1 MNYVLLVKKVNCDQL
16 AIEKLRNQTKAL
28 AVEKLE
34 ESLPN
39 MNVTLVSTD
48 AKRMPLQ
55 WLKQWASTTRL
66 MMTLRKRGASDN
78 ALSMLV
84 VSTDESLQR
93 KRTDED
99 LTEPSQMEYQG
110 EES

>member
-1 MNYVLLVKKVNCDQL
+1 
-16 AIEKLRNQTKAL
+16 
-28 AVEKLE
+28 
-34 ESLPN
+34 
-39 MNVTLVSTD
+39 
-48 AKRMPLQ
+48 MPLQ

-99 LTEPSQMEYQG
+99 LTEPAPAIRRMSLFLVTQLRYLKRKISKEWQYCRW
-110 EES
+110 EC

>member
-1 MNYVLLVKKVNCDQL
+1 VNYVLLVKKVNCDQL

-28 AVEKLE
+28 TVEKLE

-48 AKRMPLQ
+48 AKRMLLQ
-55 WLKQWASTTRL
+55 GLKQWASTIRL
-66 MMTLRKRGASDN
+66 MLTLRKRGASDK

-84 VSTDESLQR
+84 VSTDEFLQR
-93 KRTDED
+93 KRTDKEF
-99 LTEPSQMEYQG
+99 TEP
-110 EES
+110 